1 VQSDPSAL
9 RASGVRT
16 GVLSLPRAARR
27 SATIACI
34 GIALVGLLG
43 GAVRLLPWL
52 LDPAV
57 PWRVA
62 APFARGLAAVA
73 LEAALLIGWP
83 IGWAVACFRFVESG
97 QARVLSTLG
106 ERPEQ
111 TVRRLVPQGLAF
123 AAALCVVA
131 LVYGSDANAP
141 GRVVTE
147 LIEDARVSC
156 AAVRAPSTYAVPFT
170 GLTWLCAPGREP
182 RLVGSVPG
190 GLSGALVTAR
200 SARVAG
206 DFRVIDLDDARVLLP
221 GTPAESPAGNEI
233 SMHVAVLSMRG
244 MAPWAR
250 ASTLPAALRAPLLAL
265 AAWISAS
272 VAALAVLGGAT
283 KTRLGVIVLGAA
295 GPLGTLAFLRL
306 LERAGAS
313 APLFLLLPLAAC
325 ALASG
330 CGLAAR
336 AWGKWGVGPPL
347 LRLRRTGRAASK

>member
-1 VQSDPSAL
+1 
-9 RASGVRT
+9 
-16 GVLSLPRAARR
+16 VLSLPRAARS
-27 SATIACI
+27 SATVACV

-73 LEAALLIGWP
+73 LEAALLLGWP

-97 QARVLSTLG
+97 EARVLLTLG

-111 TVRRLVPQGLAF
+111 TVRRLAPQGLAF
-123 AAALCVVA
+123 AAALGVVA

-156 AAVRAPSTYAVPFT
+156 AAARAPSTYAVPFT
-170 GLTWLCAPGREP
+170 GLTWLCAPRREP

-221 GTPAESPAGNEI
+221 GTPEASPSAGSAI
-233 SMHVAVLSMRG
+233 SLHVAALSLRG

-272 VAALAVLGGAT
+272 VAALAILGGAV

-306 LERAGAS
+306 LERAGAR
-313 APLFLLLPLAAC
+313 APLFLLLPLAAW

-336 AWGKWGVGPPL
+336 GWGKYSKVGPSAAL
-347 LRLRRTGRAASK
+347 SRLRRTGRAATK